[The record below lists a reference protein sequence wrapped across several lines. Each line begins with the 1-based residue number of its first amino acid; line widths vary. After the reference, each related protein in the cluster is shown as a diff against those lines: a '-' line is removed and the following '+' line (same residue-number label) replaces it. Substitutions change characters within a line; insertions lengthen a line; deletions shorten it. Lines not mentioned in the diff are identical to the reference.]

1 MSSNKILFVCSDPR
15 VFDLSTKYL
24 LKDKY
29 KVYSSD
35 EFKDLNDDD
44 KKNKISSCNL
54 VIIDVIEHKNDLK
67 LLNLNEFKKI
77 AVLRNHESR
86 SVGWVNNSFLKCDV
100 VCKFNNQH
108 LLTDFKDAETLIK
121 NLQAVELDVEGDYRF
136 YLKKFL
142 RWFLFCLNQSS

>member
-1 MSSNKILFVCSDPR
+1 MSSKILFVCSDPR

-54 VIIDVIEHKNDLK
+54 IIIDVIEHKNDLK
-67 LLNLNEFKKI
+67 LLNLNEFKKV

-86 SVGWVNNSFLKCDV
+86 NVGWTMNSFLKCDV
-100 VCKFNNQH
+100 VCKYKNQA
-108 LLTDFKDAETLIK
+108 LLCDFKDAETLIK
-121 NLQAVELDVEGDYRF
+121 NLQAVELDVEGDWKF
-136 YLKKFL
+136 YAKKL
-142 RWFLFCLNQSS
+142 GKWLLFCLNQSN

>member
-1 MSSNKILFVCSDPR
+1 MSSKILFVCSDTR

-35 EFKDLNDDD
+35 EFKDVKEDD

-54 VIIDVIEHKNDLK
+54 VIIDVIRDRNDLK

-77 AVLRNHESR
+77 GVLRNHESR
-86 SVGWVNNSFLKCDV
+86 NAGWVNNSYLKCDA
-100 VCKFNNQH
+100 VCKFKDQA
-108 LLTDFKDAETLIK
+108 LLCDFKDVETLIK
-121 NLQAVELDVEGDYRF
+121 NLQAVEIDVETDCRF
-136 YLKKFL
+136 YLKKAL
-142 RWFLFCLNQSS
+142 KWLLFCLNQSN